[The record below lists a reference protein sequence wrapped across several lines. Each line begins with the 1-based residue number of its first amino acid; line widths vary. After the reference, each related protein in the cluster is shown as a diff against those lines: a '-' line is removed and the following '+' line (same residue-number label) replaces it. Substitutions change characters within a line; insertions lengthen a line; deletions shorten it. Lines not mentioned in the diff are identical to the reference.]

1 MRGPA
6 KARPGLQGQVPPQG
20 RRFPLPPPAAHPT
33 PAEASASGPVSDAW
47 PWAPRGRAGWGE
59 WRGAG
64 RFKLPE
70 RPRRAP
76 PFPEPQTARRPGCQG
91 PPARLRTHIGRY
103 SHGDAFGPGRAAGKL
118 SDPHRQR
125 GPGRGGRAARRGS
138 APPVRARAAVPRASL
153 RGARARLST
162 APAGPG
168 ARCSQ
173 AAAGPCGRRAP
184 RLSPPPPPLHTAGAG
199 AADPGERWQLCAL
212 SRHLG
217 ELEAPAPS
225 A

>member
-1 MRGPA
+1 MPGPGRLGAGQAGANGEGQDALNFPSGPA
-6 KARPGLQGQVPPQG
+6 
-20 RRFPLPPPAAHPT
+20 
-33 PAEASASGPVSDAW
+33 
-47 PWAPRGRAGWGE
+47 
-59 WRGAG
+59 
-64 RFKLPE
+64 
-70 RPRRAP
+70 
-76 PFPEPQTARRPGCQG
+76 ARRPFQSPRLPGVPAAKGPLPACAPILGATHMAMPLARGVPPGNSRIPIGSGRVQPGAPRLETEG
-91 PPARLRTHIGRY
+91 PP
-103 SHGDAFGPGRAAGKL
+103 GPAAC
-118 SDPHRQR
+118 SR